1 MDRLLFNMTHRCGHR
16 QLPGA
21 SAFDRHEARFIR
33 AAFSCPHCLAELAR
47 RSMLDTRVFVNLR
60 QQASDGLAF
69 VIEVADAS
77 DELGELLA
85 STGYHSN
92 RKTLDEMS
100 PGIRGLLHD
109 DRFWSKEMSFASDA
123 DPRQVVE
130 IIDRVKLEMTWL
142 EPYLP
147 LGAEAIEYCT
157 FPL

>member
-1 MDRLLFNMTHRCGHR
+1 
-16 QLPGA
+16 
-21 SAFDRHEARFIR
+21 
-33 AAFSCPHCLAELAR
+33 
-47 RSMLDTRVFVNLR
+47 MLDTRVFVNLR
-60 QQASDGLAF
+60 QQTTGGLAF

-92 RKTLDEMS
+92 RKTLDEIS
-100 PGIRGLLHD
+100 PGLRGLLHD
-109 DRFWSKEMSFASDA
+109 DRFWSKEMTFASDA